1 MSLQAGNAGAAPA
14 VADDASAGAQPVIL
28 EGRSVQLQGSRVA
41 RALLR
46 LLGWKL
52 EFDGLPSRQGVVV
65 VYPHTSNWDFPI
77 GLLAKWGIGLSVA
90 FWAKDSLFRKP
101 IFGRWMRHLGGVPV
115 DRSAPKG
122 IVPDMVERFVA
133 ARQRDEFFWLV
144 LAPEGTRSLTE
155 GWRSGF
161 YRVAMGA
168 DVPVGLAHFDY
179 GHKRI
184 GITSFLQ
191 LSGSPEADMA
201 EIGRRLGHCKG
212 YRPGLAAPIRL
223 S

>member
-1 MSLQAGNAGAAPA
+1 MSLQAGNDGAGTSAE
-14 VADDASAGAQPVIL
+14 ADARAGVRPVIL
-28 EGRSVQLQGSRVA
+28 EDRPVQLDGSRFA
-41 RALLR
+41 RFLMR
-46 LLGWKL
+46 LLGWTL
-52 EFDGLPSRQGVVV
+52 EFEGLPTRQGVVV

-77 GLLAKWGIGLSVA
+77 GLLAKWGMGLSVA

-101 IFGRWMRHLGGVPV
+101 LFGRWMRHIGGVPV

-122 IVPDMVERFVA
+122 IVPDMVERFVQ
-133 ARQRDEFFWLV
+133 ARARDEFFWLV

-168 DVPVGLAHFDY
+168 DVPVGLAFIDY
-179 GHKRI
+179 RRKHA
-184 GITSFLQ
+184 GIMSFLQ

-201 EIGRRLGHCKG
+201 EISRRLGHCKG